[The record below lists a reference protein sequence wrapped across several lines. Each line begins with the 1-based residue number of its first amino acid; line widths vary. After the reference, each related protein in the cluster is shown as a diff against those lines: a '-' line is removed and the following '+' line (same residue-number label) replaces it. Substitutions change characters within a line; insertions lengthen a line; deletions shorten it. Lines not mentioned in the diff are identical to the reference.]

1 MPASVK
7 IENAHGNRQV
17 IPETAECVSQ
27 NKGGS
32 SIVTRGD
39 SGPGPTRW
47 QLVGG
52 ISAELGGFRAA
63 ALAGRSRGGAG
74 SPARRGTE
82 SSLQHRPGPETGE
95 QLDLRRRS
103 AITIRLLSYTQ
114 RRKQRLHICSLQDK
128 SHFCSPHSAVNTHR
142 CVVVSGAV
150 KMVFSQDI
158 ALRLFSP
165 SFFSLRIN

>member
-7 IENAHGNRQV
+7 TENAHGNRQV
-17 IPETAECVSQ
+17 LPETAECVSQ

-52 ISAELGGFRAA
+52 ISAELGGFRAST
-63 ALAGRSRGGAG
+63 LAGRSRGGAG
-74 SPARRGTE
+74 GPARRGTE
-82 SSLQHRPGPETGE
+82 SPLHLRLGRETGE
-95 QLDLRRRS
+95 QLDLRRRT

-114 RRKQRLHICSLQDK
+114 RRKQRRHICSLQDK
-128 SHFCSPHSAVNTHR
+128 SRFCSPHSAVNMRR

-150 KMVFSQDI
+150 EMVFSQDI

-165 SFFSLRIN
+165 SSFSLWIN